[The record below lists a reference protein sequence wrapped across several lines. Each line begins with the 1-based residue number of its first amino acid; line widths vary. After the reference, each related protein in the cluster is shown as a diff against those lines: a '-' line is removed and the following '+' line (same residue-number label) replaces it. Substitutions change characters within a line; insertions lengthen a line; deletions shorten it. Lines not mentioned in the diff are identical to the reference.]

1 MKHFRHIL
9 LSTALLLLF
18 ALHGVFLTSCSG
30 CMSDFAS
37 EYHSVKVDSATD
49 VVYNQYLAINNELW
63 NKTDSLVFDLPMVE
77 SPADL
82 EVNISVRYTNRYPYQ
97 NLQIIAF
104 LEELDTTN
112 IINSLPIRQNDSRID
127 SLIQREDS
135 LKKEKDRAEHFLSER
150 VAARDSLLLVNRDS
164 VLAVERA
171 DSLRRDSMKRAL
183 KKAKKEKQHLSKEQL
198 DSLRNDSLSKDS
210 VRMDSIQKEKLI
222 EQLRQQHTADSIAA
236 VEQSLTH
243 AIDFK
248 LFNEKD
254 KKSGVGMMFV
264 ETGVDCGTIHLK
276 ANTRYRIKVSHN
288 MRDQVVRGISDV
300 GIILRCSQNAKPL
313 NKNTRWW

>member
-1 MKHFRHIL
+1 
-9 LSTALLLLF
+9 
-18 ALHGVFLTSCSG
+18 
-30 CMSDFAS
+30 
-37 EYHSVKVDSATD
+37 
-49 VVYNQYLAINNELW
+49 
-63 NKTDSLVFDLPMVE
+63 
-77 SPADL
+77 
-82 EVNISVRYTNRYPYQ
+82 
-97 NLQIIAF
+97 
-104 LEELDTTN
+104 
-112 IINSLPIRQNDSRID
+112 
-127 SLIQREDS
+127 
-135 LKKEKDRAEHFLSER
+135 
-150 VAARDSLLLVNRDS
+150 
-164 VLAVERA
+164 VERA

-243 AIDFK
+243 AIDFR

-288 MRDQVVRGISDV
+288 MKDQVVRGISDV

>member
-1 MKHFRHIL
+1 
-9 LSTALLLLF
+9 
-18 ALHGVFLTSCSG
+18 
-30 CMSDFAS
+30 MSDFAS

-222 EQLRQQHTADSIAA
+222 EQLRQQHT
-236 VEQSLTH
+236 
-243 AIDFK
+243 
-248 LFNEKD
+248 
-254 KKSGVGMMFV
+254 
-264 ETGVDCGTIHLK
+264 
-276 ANTRYRIKVSHN
+276 VSHTPSISSFS
-288 MRDQVVRGISDV
+288 MRKTRKV
-300 GIILRCSQNAKPL
+300 GLA
-313 NKNTRWW
+313 

>member
-1 MKHFRHIL
+1 M
-9 LSTALLLLF
+9 LF
-18 ALHGVFLTSCSG
+18 ALHGVFQTSCSG
-30 CMSDFAS
+30 CMSDFAN

-49 VVYNQYLAINNELW
+49 VVYNQYLAIDNELW

-97 NLQIIAF
+97 NLQLIAF

-288 MRDQVVRGISDV
+288 MKDQVVRGISDV
-300 GIILRCSQNAKPL
+300 GTILRCSPNAKPL